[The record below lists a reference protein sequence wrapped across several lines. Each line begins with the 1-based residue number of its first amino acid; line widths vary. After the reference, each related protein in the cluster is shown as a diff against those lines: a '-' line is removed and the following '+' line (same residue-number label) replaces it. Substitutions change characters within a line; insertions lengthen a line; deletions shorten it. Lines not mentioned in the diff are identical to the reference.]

1 MIRIGMPV
9 FVWQGQ
15 HTTAEALWIRLAAL
29 VVLVLLGVLAASRKG
44 RKRKARKEVFP
55 ARCQR
60 NAPVAFSRA
69 ILCRLT
75 ILPVPFAVS
84 KIAKTGCSCARA
96 ATLVPTLFAW
106 VLKKF
111 QKATGTHTRAHV
123 HRAQ

>member
-44 RKRKARKEVFP
+44 RKRTARKEVFP

-69 ILCRLT
+69 ILCRPLGFGYFVDMFKNRVGNYVRQLISKT
-75 ILPVPFAVS
+75 KPKKVIVWSVILM
-84 KIAKTGCSCARA
+84 RD
-96 ATLVPTLFAW
+96 
-106 VLKKF
+106 
-111 QKATGTHTRAHV
+111 
-123 HRAQ
+123 